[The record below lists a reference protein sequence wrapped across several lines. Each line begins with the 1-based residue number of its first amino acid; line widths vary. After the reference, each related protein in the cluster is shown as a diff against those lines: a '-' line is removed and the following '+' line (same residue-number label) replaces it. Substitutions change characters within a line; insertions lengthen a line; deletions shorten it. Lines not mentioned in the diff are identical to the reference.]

1 MMRKRVFAG
10 VGCVLLIGTLLTG
23 CGGATSS
30 YSNYGGSDAGAYGA
44 SVTGYNDGF
53 FDDNDSSSR
62 GDGFSTGGNYAS
74 YSSDDVYADYSYEF
88 GASGKS
94 VKKETV
100 LGELEVL
107 RSYAYD
113 AGGYVGDVHNTY
125 TNYEDMGAN
134 THNYYSDTER
144 KYKSYGKVDFYVYV
158 EEDDIEGAIDEL
170 EGFCKT
176 NHLTVSTF
184 NQTVTNYRA
193 LKVVDEYSDDYWER
207 KGTITEEDLQ
217 KELEYSTLHVTLS
230 YYEPRGAF
238 SKFGMGV
245 KNFTRALT
253 EAIGGTLF
261 TLFVYA
267 LFLLITCFAILF
279 AVNTT
284 AGGGLKAK
292 YKVYKK
298 HPEYFEVPSGMP
310 VRIVSG
316 SSQPVVAKAESP
328 EKVSEQADEDNSEEE
343 TVKDK
348 E

>member
-1 MMRKRVFAG
+1 
-10 VGCVLLIGTLLTG
+10 VLLIGTLLTG
-23 CGGATSS
+23 CGGAKDS
-30 YSNYGGSDAGAYGA
+30 YSNYGGDGSYGA
-44 SVTGYNDGF
+44 SVAGYNDGF
-53 FDDNDSSSR
+53 FNDND
-62 GDGFSTGGNYAS
+62 FSTGGNYAS

-88 GASGKS
+88 GASGKG

-113 AGGYVGDVHNTY
+113 AGGYVGSVNNTY

-134 THNYYSDTER
+134 VHNYYSDTER

-158 EEDDIEGAIDEL
+158 EEDAIADAIDEL

-207 KGTITEEDLQ
+207 EGTITEEDLEE
-217 KELEYSTLHVTLS
+217 ELRYSTLHVTLS

-238 SKFGMGV
+238 SKFGMGF
-245 KNFTRALT
+245 KNLT
-253 EAIGGTLF
+253 NNFVDAIGSTLL

-267 LFLLITCFAILF
+267 LFLLVTCFAILF
-279 AVNTT
+279 AVNTMT
-284 AGGGLKAK
+284 GGGLKAK

-298 HPEYFEVPSGMP
+298 HPEYFEVPSGVP
-310 VRIVSG
+310 VRIVAGRSK
-316 SSQPVVAKAESP
+316 PVVAKTKSS
-328 EKVSEQADEDNSEEE
+328 EKVSEQAAENNSEEKTAGDVE
-343 TVKDK
+343 
-348 E
+348 